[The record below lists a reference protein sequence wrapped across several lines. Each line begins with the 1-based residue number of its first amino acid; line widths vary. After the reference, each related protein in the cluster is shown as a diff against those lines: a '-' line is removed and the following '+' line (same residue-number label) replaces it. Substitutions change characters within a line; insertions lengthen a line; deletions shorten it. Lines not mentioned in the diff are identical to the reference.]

1 MIKMNNSEVKK
12 LLLYITVVSIVF
24 LFILLIFIYKLDK
37 YYKNEVINVYAK
49 VSNGVIKVYPELEDE
64 IIDSLMSDNNDKTI
78 LEKYGIN
85 NKINI
90 LDTKKIYIEIIII
103 YLLVI
108 IVIST
113 IYIIHNIYVFKKIK
127 GLSIYTTKIL
137 NDDYSMDIRSYDE
150 GDISNLK
157 NDLYKM
163 TIKLKE
169 TRDIE
174 LKEKKYL
181 ETTLEDISHQLRT
194 PLTSMNVGLEVL
206 SGNVDAITKKEF
218 IQMEK
223 KNLDRI
229 EWLVTS
235 LLKMSRLDSGTVL
248 LVDKKENLSK
258 IIDNALEP
266 IKIPIELK
274 GISLIN
280 EVDKN
285 LKIKVDENW
294 VREAFINVL
303 KNAYEHTNSLIKIV
317 SSDNPIYTEVKII
330 DDGAGI
336 SNTDLPHI
344 FERFYKGSTN
354 KESIGIGLNMAK
366 KIIEKENGNISV
378 QTSNNGTTFII
389 KFYKFNM

>member
-12 LLLYITVVSIVF
+12 LLLYITVVSIVL

-248 LVDKKENLSK
+248 LVDKKEDLSK

>member
-1 MIKMNNSEVKK
+1 
-12 LLLYITVVSIVF
+12 
-24 LFILLIFIYKLDK
+24 
-37 YYKNEVINVYAK
+37 
-49 VSNGVIKVYPELEDE
+49 
-64 IIDSLMSDNNDKTI
+64 MSDNNDKTI

-137 NDDYSMDIRSYDE
+137 NDDYSMDIRSYDD

-248 LVDKKENLSK
+248 LVDKKEDLSK

>member
-90 LDTKKIYIEIIII
+90 LATKKIYIEIIII

-248 LVDKKENLSK
+248 LVDKKEDLSK

>member
-49 VSNGVIKVYPELEDE
+49 VSNGVIEVYPELEDE

-85 NKINI
+85 NKITI

-103 YLLVI
+103 YLLII

-248 LVDKKENLSK
+248 LVDKKEDLSK

-336 SNTDLPHI
+336 SNADLPHI

>member
-103 YLLVI
+103 YLLII

-113 IYIIHNIYVFKKIK
+113 IYIIHNIYVFTKIK

>member
-248 LVDKKENLSK
+248 LVDKKEDLSK

-336 SNTDLPHI
+336 SHTDLPHI
-344 FERFYKGSTN
+344 FERFYKGSSN
-354 KESIGIGLNMAK
+354 KDSIGIGLYMAK
-366 KIIEKENGNISV
+366 KVLGMENASVSAESSENGTCFS
-378 QTSNNGTTFII
+378 I
-389 KFYKFNM
+389 KFYKNNL

>member
-1 MIKMNNSEVKK
+1 MIKMNNREVKK

-248 LVDKKENLSK
+248 LVDKKEDLSK

-266 IKIPIELK
+266 VKIPIELK

-303 KNAYEHTNSLIKIV
+303 KNACEHTNSLIKIV

>member
-12 LLLYITVVSIVF
+12 LLLYIIVVSVVF

-49 VSNGVIKVYPELEDE
+49 VSNGVIKVHPELEDE

-90 LDTKKIYIEIIII
+90 LDTKKIYIEIIVI

-206 SGNVDAITKKEF
+206 SGNVDATTKKEF

-294 VREAFINVL
+294 VREAFINIL

-317 SSDNPIYTEVKII
+317 SSDNPIYTEVQII
-330 DDGAGI
+330 DNGAGI

-378 QTSNNGTTFII
+378 QTSNKGTTFII

>member
-12 LLLYITVVSIVF
+12 LLLYIIVVSIVF

-49 VSNGVIKVYPELEDE
+49 VSNGVIKVHPELEDE

-90 LDTKKIYIEIIII
+90 LDTKKIYIEIIVI

-206 SGNVDAITKKEF
+206 SGNVDATTKKEF

-294 VREAFINVL
+294 VREAFINIL

-317 SSDNPIYTEVKII
+317 SSDNPIYTEVQII
-330 DDGAGI
+330 DNGAGI

-378 QTSNNGTTFII
+378 QTSNKGTTFII

>member
-49 VSNGVIKVYPELEDE
+49 VSNGLIKVYPELEDE

-78 LEKYGIN
+78 LEKYDVN

-103 YLLVI
+103 YLLII

-248 LVDKKENLSK
+248 LVDKKEDLSK

>member
-248 LVDKKENLSK
+248 LVDKKEDLSK

-280 EVDKN
+280 EIDKN

-317 SSDNPIYTEVKII
+317 SSGNPIYTEVKII

-336 SNTDLPHI
+336 SNTDSPHI

>member
-1 MIKMNNSEVKK
+1 MTKMNNSEVKK

-248 LVDKKENLSK
+248 LVDKKEDLSK

>member
-12 LLLYITVVSIVF
+12 LLLYIIVVSIVF

-49 VSNGVIKVYPELEDE
+49 VSDGVIKVHPELEDE
-64 IIDSLMSDNNDKTI
+64 IIDSLMSDNTDKTI

-90 LDTKKIYIEIIII
+90 LDTKKIYIEIIVI

-206 SGNVDAITKKEF
+206 SGNVDATTKKEF

-294 VREAFINVL
+294 VREAFINIL

-317 SSDNPIYTEVKII
+317 SSDNPIYTEVQII
-330 DDGAGI
+330 DNGAGI
-336 SNTDLPHI
+336 SNADLPHI

-378 QTSNNGTTFII
+378 QTSNKGTTFII

>member
-248 LVDKKENLSK
+248 LVDKKEDLSK

-266 IKIPIELK
+266 IKMPIELK

>member
-266 IKIPIELK
+266 IKIPVELK

>member
-24 LFILLIFIYKLDK
+24 LFILLIFVYKLDK

-248 LVDKKENLSK
+248 LVDKKEDLSK

>member
-169 TRDIE
+169 TRNIE

-248 LVDKKENLSK
+248 LVDKKEDLSK

>member
-37 YYKNEVINVYAK
+37 YYKNEVINAYAK
-49 VSNGVIKVYPELEDE
+49 VSNGVIEVYPELEDE

-90 LDTKKIYIEIIII
+90 LDSKKIYIEIIII

-248 LVDKKENLSK
+248 LVDKKEYLSK

>member
-12 LLLYITVVSIVF
+12 LLLYITVVSTVF

-248 LVDKKENLSK
+248 LVDKKEDLSK

>member
-137 NDDYSMDIRSYDE
+137 NDDYSMDIRSYDD

-248 LVDKKENLSK
+248 LVDKKEDLSK

>member
-248 LVDKKENLSK
+248 LVDKKEDLSK

>member
-49 VSNGVIKVYPELEDE
+49 VSNGVIEVYPELEDE

-85 NKINI
+85 NKITI

-248 LVDKKENLSK
+248 LVDKKEYLSK

>member
-137 NDDYSMDIRSYDE
+137 NDDYSMDIRNYDE

-248 LVDKKENLSK
+248 LVDKKEDLSK

>member
-49 VSNGVIKVYPELEDE
+49 VSNGVIEVYPELEDE

-90 LDTKKIYIEIIII
+90 LDSKKIYIEIIII

-248 LVDKKENLSK
+248 LVDKKEDLSK

-336 SNTDLPHI
+336 SNADLPHI

>member
-90 LDTKKIYIEIIII
+90 LNTKKIYIEIIII

-248 LVDKKENLSK
+248 LVDKKEDLSK

>member
-103 YLLVI
+103 YLLII

>member
-1 MIKMNNSEVKK
+1 MTKMNNSEVKK

-103 YLLVI
+103 YLLII

-248 LVDKKENLSK
+248 LVDKKEYLSK